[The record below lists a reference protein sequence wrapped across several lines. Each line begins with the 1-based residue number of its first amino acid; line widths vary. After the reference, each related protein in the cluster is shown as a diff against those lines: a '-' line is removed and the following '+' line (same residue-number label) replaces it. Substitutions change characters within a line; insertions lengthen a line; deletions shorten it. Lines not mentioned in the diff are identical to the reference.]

1 MTVELPHLEDYQ
13 RFLLDT
19 YIGHQRDTIITVSAR
34 RQIGK
39 SIGVEVLLIWA
50 SLNNRGL
57 SMYVAPTREQ
67 SRKCYNDII
76 RILQDSNLIKKKND
90 ALLYLQLINDSEL
103 HFKSSE
109 QKDGLRGNTIS
120 NVLVI
125 DEASFI
131 PDSTIYELCLP
142 MTNVFRAT
150 TILVSTP
157 KWKQGAFYENYMRG
171 MEHQPGFITINYNDW
186 DTSKYLSNEKLEM
199 YRRTL
204 PKLVFQSEYL
214 GEFISGEGSVFDN
227 FRQCVEE
234 YTIYPDLPVY
244 MSVDWGANTGNDYT
258 VLTIGQMSSKKLH
271 IAKQISWNSS
281 TTEDTIERILSAVKK
296 LVSEHCKAFNV
307 IVEKNSIGNVY
318 YSLLAERINNYA
330 EQYNL
335 DVPYK
340 DEIEISCSTFITTQ
354 KSKDMIIKQLATLF
368 EQCKITIPKDERL
381 LTELSTYE
389 CKVNSNGLCI
399 YNAPAGLHDD
409 TVMSLAF
416 LMRDLY
422 NEIIQ

>member
-19 YIGHQRDTIITVSAR
+19 YIAHQRDTIITVSAR

-76 RILQDSNLIKKKND
+76 RILQDTSLIKKKND
-90 ALLYLQLINDSEL
+90 ALLYLQLVNESEL

-157 KWKQGAFYENYMRG
+157 KHKQGAFYENYMRG
-171 MEHQPGFITINYNDW
+171 VEHIDGFITINYNDW
-186 DTSKYLSNEKLEM
+186 DTSKYLSPEKLEM

-227 FRQCVEE
+227 FRQCIAE
-234 YTIYPDLPVY
+234 YDIDSDLPVY

-258 VLTIGQMSSKKLH
+258 VVTVAQMSSKKLH
-271 IAKQISWNSS
+271 IAKQTSWNNT
-281 TTEDTIERILSAVKK
+281 TTEDTITRILNIIQD
-296 LVSEHCKAFNV
+296 LVRKHCKSFNV

-318 YSLLAERINNYA
+318 YSLMAERINDYV
-330 EQYNL
+330 EKYNW

-340 DEIEISCSTFITTQ
+340 DEIEANCSTFITTQ
-354 KSKDMIIKQLATLF
+354 KSKDTIIKQLATCF
-368 EQCKITIPKDERL
+368 EQQLITIPKDDRL

-389 CKVNSNGLCI
+389 CKINSNGLCI

-422 NEIIQ
+422 NELIN

>member
-1 MTVELPHLEDYQ
+1 MTIQLPHLEDYQ

-19 YIGHQRDTIITVSAR
+19 YIAHQRDTIITVSAR

-50 SLNNRGL
+50 ALNQRGL

-76 RILQDSNLIKKKND
+76 RILQDTILIKKKND
-90 ALLYLQLINDSEL
+90 ALLQLQLLNGSEIL
-103 HFKSSE
+103 FKSSE
-109 QKDGLRGNTIS
+109 QKDGLRGNTVS
-120 NVLVI
+120 TVLVI

-171 MEHQPGFITINYNDW
+171 MEHLPGFITINYNEW

-227 FRQCVEE
+227 FRQCVAE
-234 YTIYPDLPVY
+234 YTIDPELPVY
-244 MSVDWGANTGNDYT
+244 MSIDWGANTGNDYT
-258 VLTIGQMSSKKLH
+258 VVTIGQLQQNKLR
-271 IAKQISWNSS
+271 IEKQVSWNS
-281 TTEDTIERILSAVKK
+281 TTTDDTITKIITEIQR
-296 LVSEHCKAFNV
+296 LVRDHCKTFNI
-307 IVEKNSIGNVY
+307 IVEKNSIGNVF
-318 YSLLAERINNYA
+318 YSLMAERINDYV
-330 EQYNL
+330 EKYNV
-335 DVPYK
+335 DVSYK
-340 DEIEISCSTFITTQ
+340 DEIEVNCSTFVTTQ
-354 KSKDMIIKQLATLF
+354 KSKDTIIKQLATLF
-368 EQCKITIPKDERL
+368 EQSLITIPNDEKL

-389 CKVNSNGLCI
+389 CKVNTNGLCI

-422 NEIIQ
+422 NEII